1 MFRFVESFLLCP
13 SHTDTIPGLPS
24 QAHVAM
30 QYMKDKY
37 MELLGKLT
45 VDKINLSL
53 KPLPW

>member
-1 MFRFVESFLLCP
+1 
-13 SHTDTIPGLPS
+13 
-24 QAHVAM
+24 M